1 MPNWIWPR
9 SAVTVP
15 TGVGRLGR
23 VLHWIFA
30 LFAVVAFLGGATAT
44 AYTYRNH
51 NQSLKEIAAWDKD
64 TKERSAK
71 AKAGKNL
78 WDQFPLVRTY
88 TVKMPDGRI
97 YQIEGPEGATQE
109 QLQAEVL
116 LQQADP
122 YAEFADAVDPKT
134 WGTDPAAAEKEV
146 QLEQPY
152 EVDANPLLALF
163 GTVAAFALLLFGRG
177 VRYILS
183 AE

>member
-71 AKAGKNL
+71 AKTGKNP

-97 YQIEGPEGATQE
+97 YQIEDLRARRKNSCRPRCCCSRLTPMPSLPMRLMPSGW
-109 QLQAEVL
+109 VVKL
-116 LQQADP
+116 LM
-122 YAEFADAVDPKT
+122 
-134 WGTDPAAAEKEV
+134 
-146 QLEQPY
+146 
-152 EVDANPLLALF
+152 
-163 GTVAAFALLLFGRG
+163 
-177 VRYILS
+177 
-183 AE
+183 